1 MEASLCQIPF
11 AFLYHDHPGP
21 SGVVWLLCLA
31 LLAGAFFPKFFDNDG
46 DMDWRIRLYLGSV
59 GLLGLAPSLFGK
71 GGAMLY
77 PVIFVVV
84 SLVNFWFLMPS
95 LGTRISSEDHQSP
108 LGKEL
113 AFYGLLTA
121 GIQAFLQMISLHSV
135 ATVSSSLF
143 WLWAVP
149 LILAALLALWRI
161 AFYLLI
167 QRPFDSAGIVHGML
181 VLLALGFL
189 GRIGV
194 VEHYGVPVPG
204 SFWEAPAYT
213 AEAVAKVEQ
222 YGEDGKTGRPF
233 RTRIAVKVGSTF
245 DSYEDSEGRERTTV
259 DREGRVI
266 WIEIAGIKRP
276 IVEQEGTLY
285 MKSQN
290 DSVLVYDK
298 FGKSYRI
305 DDKLDFKDAR
315 KP

>member
-1 MEASLCQIPF
+1 MEASLCQMPF

-31 LLAGAFFPKFFDNDG
+31 LLAGAFFPRFFDKAG
-46 DMDWRIRLYLGSV
+46 DMDWPMRLYMGLA

-77 PVIFVVV
+77 PVVFVVA
-84 SLVNFWFLMPS
+84 SLVAFSS
-95 LGTRISSEDHQSP
+95 LRSAFVAQASAKEDSP
-108 LGKEL
+108 MGKEL
-113 AFYGLLTA
+113 AFFALLVAVPQT
-121 GIQAFLQMISLHSV
+121 FLQMLALHSV
-135 ATVSSSLF
+135 ATVSASLF

-167 QRPFDSAGIVHGML
+167 QRPFDAGAILRGLL
-181 VLLALGFL
+181 VLVALGFL
-189 GRIGV
+189 GRIGAV
-194 VEHYGVPVPG
+194 AHYGLPVPG
-204 SFWEAPAYT
+204 SFWEAPEYT
-213 AEAVAKVEQ
+213 AEAMAKVEP
-222 YGEDGKTGRPF
+222 YGEDGKSGRPF
-233 RTRIAVKVGSTF
+233 RARIAVKVGSTF
-245 DSYEDSEGRERTTV
+245 DSYEDSEGREHTTTG
-259 DREGRVI
+259 REGRVM

-285 MKSQN
+285 MESLN
-290 DSVLVYDK
+290 DSVLVHDK

-305 DDKLDFKDAR
+305 GDKLDFKDAR

>member
-1 MEASLCQIPF
+1 M
-11 AFLYHDHPGP
+11 
-21 SGVVWLLCLA
+21 
-31 LLAGAFFPKFFDNDG
+31 
-46 DMDWRIRLYLGSV
+46 RLYMGLA

-77 PVIFVVV
+77 PVIFVAA
-84 SLVNFWFLMPS
+84 SLVAFSSLRS
-95 LGTRISSEDHQSP
+95 ALGTQTSSEENSP

-113 AFYGLLTA
+113 AFFGLLVA
-121 GIQAFLQMISLHSV
+121 GTQAFLQMISLHSV
-135 ATVSSSLF
+135 ATVSASLF

-167 QRPFDSAGIVHGML
+167 QRPFDAAGIIIGLL

-189 GRIGV
+189 GRIGA

-204 SFWEAPAYT
+204 SFWEAPEYT
-213 AEAVAKVEQ
+213 AEAMAKVEP
-222 YGEDGKTGRPF
+222 YGEDGKSGRPF
-233 RTRIAVKVGSTF
+233 RARIAVKVGSTF
-245 DSYEDSEGRERTTV
+245 DSYEDSEGREHTTTG
-259 DREGRVI
+259 REGRVM

-285 MKSQN
+285 MESLN
-290 DSVLVYDK
+290 DSVLVQDK